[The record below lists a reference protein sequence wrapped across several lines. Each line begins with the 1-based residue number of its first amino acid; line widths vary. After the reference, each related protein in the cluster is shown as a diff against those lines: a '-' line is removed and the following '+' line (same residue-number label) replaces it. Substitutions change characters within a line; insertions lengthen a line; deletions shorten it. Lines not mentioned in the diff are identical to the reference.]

1 MAEAVIL
8 LFKDKLRL
16 NIPGCHILVQ
26 AASVEAKL
34 AIVFTDF
41 FLFLLFADI
50 SIPEKIKLFK
60 KKIDIPFSY
69 AKI

>member
-34 AIVFTDF
+34 AIDESEASHCFH
-41 FLFLLFADI
+41 
-50 SIPEKIKLFK
+50 
-60 KKIDIPFSY
+60 
-69 AKI
+69 